1 MGLNLLDIDL
11 STNRLFEVTRPSRFP
26 RVPKYV
32 VAPVDSLP
40 PGSQRRVVLD
50 GRGVAI
56 FNVEGVLSALR
67 DVCPH
72 QGAELSAG
80 TVVRSVTADQP
91 GAYELDMGRVMV
103 KCPWHGWEFDL
114 ATGQS
119 WCDPVRQRTRAY
131 PVSVEAGAALA
142 GNEAGPQPG
151 PYVAETIAITVED
164 DYIVVE
170 IDSPSKKAVE
180 G

>member
-1 MGLNLLDIDL
+1 
-11 STNRLFEVTRPSRFP
+11 
-26 RVPKYV
+26 VPKYV

-56 FNVEGVLSALR
+56 FNVDGVFRALR

-80 TVVRSVTADQP
+80 TIVRSVTAEQP
-91 GAYELDMGRVMV
+91 GAYEVDAARVLV

-119 WCDPVRQRTRAY
+119 WCDPERQRTRAY
-131 PVSVEAGAALA
+131 QVSVEAGTALA
-142 GNEAGPQPG
+142 GDALAGDGPQPG
-151 PYVAETIAITVED
+151 PYVAETITISVED
-164 DYIVVE
+164 DYVVVE
-170 IDSPSKKAVE
+170 IDSPTKKAVE